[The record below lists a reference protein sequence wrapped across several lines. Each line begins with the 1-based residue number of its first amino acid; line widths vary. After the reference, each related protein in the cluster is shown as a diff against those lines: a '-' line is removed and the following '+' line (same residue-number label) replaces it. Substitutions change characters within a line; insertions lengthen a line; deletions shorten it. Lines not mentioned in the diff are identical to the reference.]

1 MTRAVSVGAWLLP
14 ISNKQNIAVAE
25 YQMYE
30 YVVSAQTADV
40 PLAPPFCQKMMFW
53 QEKLVP
59 IITLDLLFDSSTCND
74 PKGYV
79 IVAYQAAPKA
89 AIQYAGL
96 AVSGAPYRI
105 TVEDEAVTELPGSI
119 SGTLQYAIQSCFL
132 YKKKPVPILN
142 IAYVCSKEFRI
153 KTVGY

>member
-1 MTRAVSVGAWLLP
+1 MARAVDIGAWLLP
-14 ISNKQNIAVAE
+14 VSDKQNIAVAE

-30 YVVSAQTADV
+30 YVVSVQMADV

-53 QEKLVP
+53 QERLVP
-59 IITLDLLFDSSTCND
+59 IIKLDLLFDSSTCND

-89 AIQYAGL
+89 SVQYAGL

-105 TVEDEAVTELPGSI
+105 TVEHNSATELPGSI
-119 SGTLQYAIQSCFL
+119 SDTLQYAIQSCFL

-142 IAYVCSKEFRI
+142 IAYVCSKEFRV
-153 KTVGY
+153 KAVGY